1 MIQASTKLF
10 AVLGEAVT
18 HSLSPRV
25 QNSAFQEVGV
35 DGGYVALGC
44 TSGELGGLIRGI
56 ACAGGGGNV
65 TLPYKEAAAAIV
77 DEPSELVVQTGAC
90 NTFWFAKGRV
100 HGENTDVAGFRGA
113 VESLLGRTPVGS
125 SVLLLGAG
133 GAARAA
139 LVGLIRD
146 NVGSVSIWN
155 RTEERAERLASD
167 LGQDRTRV
175 IHSEEEL
182 GGQVFDLIV
191 NSTSLGMA
199 TDDPLPLDLSQA
211 QRPGAILDL
220 VYRPDETA
228 LVREARKLEIPAA
241 DGGEMLVRQGAKA
254 FEQWWDRPAP
264 LAVMMEA
271 LKQFRSEMLGGTK
284 QDEKGDQ

>member
-10 AVLGEAVT
+10 AVLGEPVA

-25 QNSAFQEVGV
+25 QNSAFEEAGV
-35 DGGYVALGC
+35 DGVYVALGC
-44 TSGELGGLIRGI
+44 TSGELAGLIRGI

-65 TLPYKEAAAAIV
+65 TLPHKEAAATIV
-77 DEPSELVVQTGAC
+77 DEPSELVRQTGAC
-90 NTFWFAKGRV
+90 NTFWLAEGRI

-113 VESLLGRTPVGS
+113 VESLLGRAPIGLN
-125 SVLLLGAG
+125 VLLLGAG

-139 LVGLIRD
+139 LVGLISD
-146 NVGSVSIWN
+146 NVGTVSIWN
-155 RTEERAERLASD
+155 RTEERAERLASE

-175 IHSEEEL
+175 IHSEAEFRGEA
-182 GGQVFDLIV
+182 FDLIV
-191 NSTSLGMA
+191 NSTSLGLA
-199 TDDPLPLDLSQA
+199 TDDPMPFDLNAA

-228 LVREARKLEIPAA
+228 LVREARALEIPAA
-241 DGGEMLVRQGAKA
+241 DGGEMLVRQGAEA
-254 FEQWWDRPAP
+254 FERWWDRPAP

-271 LKQFRSEMLGGTK
+271 LRRFRGETSGGPST
-284 QDEKGDQ
+284 G

>member
-10 AVLGEAVT
+10 AVLGESVA

-35 DGGYVALGC
+35 DGVYVALGC
-44 TSGELGGLIRGI
+44 TSGELEGLIRGI

-65 TLPYKEAAAAIV
+65 TLPHKEAAAAIV
-77 DEPSELVVQTGAC
+77 DEPSELVLQTGAC
-90 NTFWFAKGRV
+90 NTFWLAKGRV

-113 VESLLGRTPVGS
+113 VESLLGRTPVGL

-155 RTEERAERLASD
+155 RTAERSERLALD

-182 GGQVFDLIV
+182 GGQAFDLIV

-199 TDDPLPLDLSQA
+199 MDDPMPLDLSA
-211 QRPGAILDL
+211 VQRPGAILDL

-228 LVREARKLEIPAA
+228 LVREARELEIPAA
-241 DGGEMLVRQGAKA
+241 DGGEMLVRQGTKA
-254 FEQWWDRPAP
+254 FEQWWGRPAP

-271 LKQFRSEMLGGTK
+271 LKQFRSEMLGG
-284 QDEKGDQ
+284 DSIR